1 MQLSKYMESRDI
13 SAKEMA
19 SLLDISITSM
29 NNYLA
34 GRSMTPLDV
43 AIEVKFI
50 TKGRVTPEDLLEEYR
65 SNSGVMERMLKE
77 WVDD

>member
-1 MQLSKYMESRDI
+1 MESRDI

-34 GRSMTPLDV
+34 GRRMTPLDV